1 MGPHRAETLT
11 PPAPL
16 DIFATGAIMGSMSDT
31 VLNDDHFC
39 FVCGSRNPD
48 GLRIRFEYPEK
59 GFCRTVFTPPRKYQG
74 WHGILHGGIIST
86 LLDEAF
92 AHAAGGADRSVDGG
106 GAVTA
111 EMTVRFKRPVKI
123 GEPAFLEGRVLA
135 AKGRVIECESVL
147 RDARGQELASATGK
161 LIKLK
166 KNHAEGGER

>member
-1 MGPHRAETLT
+1 MG
-11 PPAPL
+11 
-16 DIFATGAIMGSMSDT
+16 GMSET
-31 VLNDDHFC
+31 VLEDDHFC

-48 GLRIRFEYPEK
+48 GLRIRFEYPEP
-59 GFCRTVFTPPRKYQG
+59 GLCRAVFIPPKKFQG

-92 AHAAGGADRSVDGG
+92 AHAAGGADRSIEGL

-111 EMTVRFKRPVKI
+111 EMTVRFKKPVRI

-135 AKGRVIECESVL
+135 VSGRVIECASTL
-147 RDARGQELASATGK
+147 RDAEGQELAAATGK

-166 KNHAEGGER
+166 KAPKEA

>member
-1 MGPHRAETLT
+1 MG
-11 PPAPL
+11 
-16 DIFATGAIMGSMSDT
+16 GMSDT

-39 FVCGSRNPD
+39 FVCGSQNPD

-59 GFCRTVFTPPRKYQG
+59 GLCRAVFTPPRKYQG

-92 AHAAGGADRSVDGG
+92 AHAAGGAERNVDGG

-111 EMTVRFKRPVKI
+111 EITVRFKKPIPI

-135 AKGRVIECESVL
+135 VKGRVIECASTI
-147 RDARGQELASATGK
+147 RDAAGQELAAATGK
-161 LIKLK
+161 LITLK
-166 KNHAEGGER
+166 KNPAEGGSI